1 MIYFEN
7 LSNCQGESF
16 DVLVIACYLGLL
28 FSFASWQMGK
38 ILFEHPA
45 KIERTHPEK
54 AVEI

>member
-7 LSNCQGESF
+7 LSNCQGENF
-16 DVLVIACYLGLL
+16 NVLVIACYLGLL

-45 KIERTHPEK
+45 KIE
-54 AVEI
+54 